1 MCNESPRCSRDVPN
15 SEYCKATTNP
25 LESWDS
31 GSCRRFCQ
39 FVCNM
44 AEATAEE
51 KGKSIFLDVSIYSR
65 LVLLTSVQFCIFYV
79 LFGFYIARLTAAI
92 CIFLAGI

>member
-1 MCNESPRCSRDVPN
+1 
-15 SEYCKATTNP
+15 
-25 LESWDS
+25 
-31 GSCRRFCQ
+31 
-39 FVCNM
+39 M

-79 LFGFYIARLTAAI
+79 LFCFYIARLTAAI
-92 CIFLAGI
+92 CVFFLQVFRRADKNGRSNKLKLFVIYVEYFHSS